1 MVKDSDFN
9 SCHPCLPN
17 NVHNTYKAIF
27 HTDILQKKW
36 KRQLGDDK
44 NPLSIYFIRVRPND
58 FRLLLRKIKSKKGVG
73 EWKENK
79 NYHSY
84 WTKLLWAIFDC
95 IFENV
100 KLQSSNRLSNSS
112 TKTLTHVYRKV
123 LFYFIF
129 LKVMF
134 FKLLY
139 VFSVFGAMCAHALSS
154 LHLNFYHFQLSSTRE
169 KHCQRSE
176 REKFME
182 KLHTK
187 HSTNCQ
193 ISNAKDEC
201 PVRSK
206 QHSLWIA
213 KPKTTTIWIKIHFE
227 NIKNNSHTTIID
239 HFHPTAFDICSEIF
253 LIFFSLLLHAC
264 HVFTFSE

>member
-79 NYHSY
+79 NNHSY

-134 FKLLY
+134 FKLY
-139 VFSVFGAMCAHALSS
+139 CMFSQYLVRCARTLFRLFTSTFTIFS
-154 LHLNFYHFQLSSTRE
+154 YLQLE
-169 KHCQRSE
+169 K
-176 REKFME
+176 
-182 KLHTK
+182 
-187 HSTNCQ
+187 N
-193 ISNAKDEC
+193 
-201 PVRSK
+201 
-206 QHSLWIA
+206 IA
-213 KPKTTTIWIKIHFE
+213 KGVKEKNSWKNYIQSILRIAKYQMQKMNAPLE
-227 NIKNNSHTTIID
+227 ANNI
-239 HFHPTAFDICSEIF
+239 
-253 LIFFSLLLHAC
+253 LYG
-264 HVFTFSE
+264 

>member
-134 FKLLY
+134 FKLY
-139 VFSVFGAMCAHALSS
+139 CMFSQYLVRCARTLFRLFTSTFTIFS
-154 LHLNFYHFQLSSTRE
+154 YLQLE
-169 KHCQRSE
+169 K
-176 REKFME
+176 
-182 KLHTK
+182 
-187 HSTNCQ
+187 N
-193 ISNAKDEC
+193 
-201 PVRSK
+201 
-206 QHSLWIA
+206 IA
-213 KPKTTTIWIKIHFE
+213 KGVKEKNSWKNYIQSILRIAKYQMQKMNAPLE
-227 NIKNNSHTTIID
+227 ANNI
-239 HFHPTAFDICSEIF
+239 
-253 LIFFSLLLHAC
+253 LYG
-264 HVFTFSE
+264 